1 MPRLSALIRQG
12 LAGTEQAH
20 GVFFQAANRCCALGA
35 AMRAQG
41 MGPAYINDFLD
52 QWTGVLSRKAR
63 CPQWLTCGLSADVE
77 SVVIHM
83 NDDHRVSREEIATW
97 LEEQGL

>member
-41 MGPAYINDFLD
+41 MGPADIADFLD
-52 QWTGVLSRKAR
+52 DWDHVMAKKAR
-63 CPQWLTCGLSADVE
+63 CPQWLTCGLAGDVE
-77 SVVIHM
+77 TIVIHM
-83 NDDHRVSREEIATW
+83 NDDHRVSREEIAAW